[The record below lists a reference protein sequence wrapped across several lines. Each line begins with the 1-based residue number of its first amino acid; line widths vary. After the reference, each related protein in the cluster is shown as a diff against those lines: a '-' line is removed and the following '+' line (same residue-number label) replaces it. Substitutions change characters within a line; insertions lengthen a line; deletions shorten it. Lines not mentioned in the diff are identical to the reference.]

1 MKINHQ
7 RGFKANRPRRK
18 EGTTF
23 SSRGVFADIALFAAA
38 DHASWYGG
46 NRRVMRSVRG
56 AKKYINSRFRH
67 HENAAA
73 RRLANGQDEP
83 DSF

>member
-1 MKINHQ
+1 MKTNHQ
-7 RGFKANRPRRK
+7 RGFKANKPRLK

-23 SSRGVFADIALFAAA
+23 FGRGVFADIAVYAAA
-38 DHASWYGG
+38 HHANGG
-46 NRRVMRSVRG
+46 NRPVMRSVRG

-73 RRLANGQDEP
+73 HRLAFEECEGD
-83 DSF
+83 

>member
-1 MKINHQ
+1 MKTNYQ
-7 RGFKANRPRRK
+7 RGFKANKPRRK
-18 EGTTF
+18 DGTCFT
-23 SSRGVFADIALFAAA
+23 RCGVFADIALFAAA

-46 NRRVMRSVRG
+46 NRRVARSARG
-56 AKKYINSRFRH
+56 AKKFINSRFRH

-73 RRLANGQDEP
+73 RRLASGQDEP